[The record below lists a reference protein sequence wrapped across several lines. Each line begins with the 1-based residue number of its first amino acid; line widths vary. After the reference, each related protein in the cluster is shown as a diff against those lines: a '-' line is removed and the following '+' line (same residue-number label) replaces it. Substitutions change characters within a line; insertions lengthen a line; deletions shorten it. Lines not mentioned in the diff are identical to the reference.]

1 MLHRYAKA
9 NVGDEGYE
17 DHGADEEES
26 DPEGDMFISFPL
38 HGSVGDCEAAD
49 IAAVAVTI
57 AIARVNDAD
66 EVEARRRQFVAEEQ
80 RQRHTMDAI
89 DGTQRDSKADE
100 GPPPSL
106 LTVILDTNPVAWNA
120 LSSTLSLPN
129 AISKLLVFINAHLA
143 INHANQIAVI
153 ASHTNTAS
161 WLYPTPNAP
170 SKRHQ
175 NGTPKDAG
183 DANKY
188 RPFWAVEQQVRYNL
202 TKLMDSTKD
211 EDLEN
216 TESTQIAGALTMALA
231 YINKQTILSRPPGLE
246 AHMVN
251 IGESKDDPHKKSSA
265 TLLSRILV
273 LSVSSDLS
281 DQYIQVMNGIFAAQR
296 LQIPMDVMK
305 LSGSTVFLQQ
315 ASDATGGI
323 YLDPQ
328 SSALKGGAGFLQY
341 LMMAYLPD
349 VTARQLLVRPGKGE
363 VDFRAACFCHRNVID
378 LGYVCSVC
386 LSIFCSPT
394 VLIDSTCLT
403 CGTQLSLPANY
414 NVTPATIQRAKKKK
428 KKLGDAGVG
437 TPMTGAT
444 TPAR

>member
-1 MLHRYAKA
+1 
-9 NVGDEGYE
+9 
-17 DHGADEEES
+17 
-26 DPEGDMFISFPL
+26 
-38 HGSVGDCEAAD
+38 
-49 IAAVAVTI
+49 
-57 AIARVNDAD
+57 
-66 EVEARRRQFVAEEQ
+66 
-80 RQRHTMDAI
+80 MDAI
-89 DGTQRDSKADE
+89 DGTQRDAKTDE

-120 LSSTLSLPN
+120 LSNTLSLPN

-161 WLYPTPNAP
+161 WLYPAPNAL
-170 SKRHQ
+170 SKRSQ
-175 NGTPKDAG
+175 NGTHGKSDKFQDAG

-202 TKLMDSTKD
+202 TKLMESTRE

-265 TLLSRILV
+265 TLLSRILI

-394 VLIDSTCLT
+394 VLIDTSCLT

-414 NVTPATIQRAKKKK
+414 NVTPATIQRPKKKK
-428 KKLGDAGVG
+428 KKLGDAGASGVG
-437 TPMTGAT
+437 TPTAGVS